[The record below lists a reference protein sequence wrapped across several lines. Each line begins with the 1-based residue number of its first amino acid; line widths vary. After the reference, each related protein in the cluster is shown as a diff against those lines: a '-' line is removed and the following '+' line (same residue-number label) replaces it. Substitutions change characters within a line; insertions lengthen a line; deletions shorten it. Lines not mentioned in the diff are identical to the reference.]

1 MALLEIGS
9 KFPTAKLQDIAGK
22 PVAFPKIF
30 TEAPATVIFFYR
42 GQW

>member
-9 KFPTAKLQDIAGK
+9 KFPIAKLNDIDGK
-22 PVAFPKIF
+22 PVEFPEIF
-30 TEAPATVIFFYR
+30 TKAPATVVFFYR